1 VENASQVN
9 PGMVYTEIPYE
20 DCESVG
26 YSSGVEIEGV
36 GRLYSKIFQNIRH
49 TEYWFVDKN
58 GAVKHIE
65 EKNVDAL
72 LLSLVEPSM
81 MKAVMEYLNTGKYY
95 S

>member
-1 VENASQVN
+1 VEIASLVI

-20 DCESVG
+20 DCESSG

-36 GRLYSKIFQNIRH
+36 GRFYSKIFQNIRH
-49 TEYWFVDKN
+49 TEYWFVDVN

-65 EKNVDAL
+65 EKNVEAL

-81 MKAVMEYLNTGKYY
+81 VTAVIDYLNTGKWY

>member
-1 VENASQVN
+1 
-9 PGMVYTEIPYE
+9 MVYTEIPYE
-20 DCESVG
+20 DCESRG

-36 GRLYSKIFQNIRH
+36 GRFFSKIFQNIRH

-58 GAVKHIE
+58 GAVRHIE

-81 MKAVMEYLNTGKYY
+81 VTAVMDYLNTGKWY